1 MQLSDQQVQEFQ
13 ETIWDYYQRAARS
26 MPWRDQPTPYF
37 VLVSE
42 LMLQQTQVSRVLPKF
57 QAFIKAF
64 PNITSLS
71 GANQA
76 EVLAAW
82 SGLGYNRRAKFL
94 HQAAQKVC
102 QDFGGILPDSLEALI
117 TLPGIGK
124 NTAGAILTYAYNQPV
139 LFIETNIR
147 TVYFYHFFKDQ
158 ESVSDSL
165 VLHLL
170 RQTMDAGHPREWY
183 WALMDYGAYLKQTVG
198 NNVQLSK
205 HYVKQSKFSG
215 SKRQIRGQVLKLLIA
230 KPLRLD
236 QLARHI
242 SDARLA
248 TVLKDLQREGLLYQQ
263 DQQYT
268 VVNPDS

>member
-1 MQLSDQQVQEFQ
+1 
-13 ETIWDYYQRAARS
+13 
-26 MPWRDQPTPYF
+26 
-37 VLVSE
+37 
-42 LMLQQTQVSRVLPKF
+42 
-57 QAFIKAF
+57 
-64 PNITSLS
+64 
-71 GANQA
+71 
-76 EVLAAW
+76 
-82 SGLGYNRRAKFL
+82 
-94 HQAAQKVC
+94 
-102 QDFGGILPDSLEALI
+102 
-117 TLPGIGK
+117 LPGIGK